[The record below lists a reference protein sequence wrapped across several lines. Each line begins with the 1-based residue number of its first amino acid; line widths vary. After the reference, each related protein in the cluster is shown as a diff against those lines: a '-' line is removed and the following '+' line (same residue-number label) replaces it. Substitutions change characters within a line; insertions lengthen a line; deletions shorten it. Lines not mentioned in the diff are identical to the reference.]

1 METAVLKLDT
11 LNEAKYNP
19 RKELKPGDTTYEK
32 LKKSIEQLGFVEP
45 IVVNKRN
52 MVIVG
57 GHQRLHVL
65 RDMGIKETTVVLVD
79 CNDTQEKQL
88 NLSLNKIK
96 GDWSYT
102 KLKEVMLE
110 LEKHDGLLD
119 LTGFDEF
126 EIKTMFTDYS
136 NIDDL
141 IENDFSEVDNN
152 EKVKLTFDMS
162 FGLPEEL
169 KEKAL
174 EYTNKNGKG
183 VLAQAVLDF
192 VEGN

>member
-1 METAVLKLDT
+1 MFFEGKTGADVNTEIFIILHIRFKT
-11 LNEAKYNP
+11 G
-19 RKELKPGDTTYEK
+19 GD
-32 LKKSIEQLGFVEP
+32 
-45 IVVNKRN
+45 NAA
-52 MVIVG
+52 
-57 GHQRLHVL
+57 
-65 RDMGIKETTVVLVD
+65 
-79 CNDTQEKQL
+79 
-88 NLSLNKIK
+88 
-96 GDWSYT
+96 
-102 KLKEVMLE
+102 
-110 LEKHDGLLD
+110 